1 MTANDL
7 AAESSHPGALP
18 ESAVQQPMQQPRRP
32 QAPVGTVRRPLTCA
46 NDPWRPSCN
55 EFTPRGLQATARPGG
70 QPNMRHKAPTLFGAM
85 HQPVSRRNLIRM
97 ETGVWVA
104 LIASATSV
112 IVAGFSLYFQRKSI
126 KEERAEKQRSDA
138 KVVLDKYRGPLLV
151 AASDLGQRLNN
162 IRHDEFLVYATPGM
176 ERERQA
182 KLTTLFRFAQYFGW
196 CEILRTE
203 AQLLRFEH
211 EADTQLAAA
220 LIGDIHWAFATD
232 KVNDGVHGML
242 WAEEQRGIG
251 ELMVLRNGESSS
263 TSYGYVRFVREYDER
278 FAAWMDRIA
287 DLALGE
293 EAIDSHRL
301 RLVQWGLLGL
311 VKQLDEEHAHTGEK
325 WMDQARKE
333 LKKNPEPGAPR
344 VESSIRNHMAEAVQQ
359 PVQQHRRPAVAS
371 GARL

>member
-7 AAESSHPGALP
+7 ATESSHPGALP

-32 QAPVGTVRRPLTCA
+32 SSARWNRSQTVDLRQRL
-46 NDPWRPSCN
+46 
-55 EFTPRGLQATARPGG
+55 LATIVQRVHTERVAGDCTAGG

-182 KLTTLFRFAQYFGW
+182 KLT
-196 CEILRTE
+196 
-203 AQLLRFEH
+203 
-211 EADTQLAAA
+211 LA
-220 LIGDIHWAFATD
+220 IHA
-232 KVNDGVHGML
+232 
-242 WAEEQRGIG
+242 
-251 ELMVLRNGESSS
+251 
-263 TSYGYVRFVREYDER
+263 
-278 FAAWMDRIA
+278 
-287 DLALGE
+287 
-293 EAIDSHRL
+293 
-301 RLVQWGLLGL
+301 
-311 VKQLDEEHAHTGEK
+311 
-325 WMDQARKE
+325 
-333 LKKNPEPGAPR
+333 APR
-344 VESSIRNHMAEAVQQ
+344 LTGASTQESAPDLGR
-359 PVQQHRRPAVAS
+359 
-371 GARL
+371 